1 MSTKIFT
8 LKVIGAAIFIA
19 LIVAIVGSVIT
30 GHRLKKASNNPK
42 KYGIVLDAGSS
53 HTALYVYE
61 WPAEKQNDTGVIAQR
76 HHCRVEGGGIS
87 SYSSSPSGAGE
98 SLRACMDEAKAIV
111 PKDRWADTPLALG
124 ATAGMRLLEM
134 SDSVAAKAVLSS
146 VREVLV
152 SSPFSYHEARIIS
165 GQEEGTYGWMTAN
178 YFLYNFI
185 QFTWLGTWQWTTSTK
200 PIGALDLG
208 GASTQITF
216 MTEEP
221 LQGSPDS
228 LTIQLYGRKYHVY
241 SHSYLCYGRDQAI
254 KRFLS
259 TLYKA
264 SPGAQVDNPC
274 YPRFDS
280 VAYNLSDI
288 YDSPCTSDARP
299 ANYDPNRSVI
309 FRGTADP
316 AACINTIS
324 SIFKFSACNS
334 PNCTFDGVWQP
345 PVQGQFLAFSC
356 FYHTMAAFNFTNP
369 KPSLNDATVA
379 FNNYCRR
386 TWNEVNAQHPGVEAE
401 RLRDYCFQ
409 AYYVYT
415 LLIKGY
421 KFDEES
427 WKNINFQKEAGGGEL
442 GWALGFM
449 LNVTNMVPVEKLPDL
464 FSTAIVGFSFVFHLA
479 ILLAV
484 ACFLYVV
491 HYRSASAK
499 DKRGDSHTVI

>member
-1 MSTKIFT
+1 MSAK
-8 LKVIGAAIFIA
+8 AITFLALGVTAIA
-19 LIVAIVGSVIT
+19 LMVAIIGT
-30 GHRLKKASNNPK
+30 GLTGDRLRRASINPM

-53 HTALYVYE
+53 HTALFVYE

-76 HHCRVEGGGIS
+76 HLCDVDDELAGGGIS

-98 SLRACMDEAKAIV
+98 SLRACMDKAKAIV

-146 VREVLV
+146 VREVLG
-152 SSPFSYHEARIIS
+152 SYPFSYREGRIIS
-165 GQEEGTYGWMTAN
+165 GQEEGTYGWITAN

-185 QFTWLGTWQWTTSTK
+185 QFTWLGKWQWTTSTK

-264 SPGAQVDNPC
+264 SPGALVDNPC
-274 YPRFDS
+274 YPTLYS
-280 VAYNLSDI
+280 VAYNLSFI

-299 ANYDPNRSVI
+299 ANYDPNQSVT
-309 FRGTADP
+309 FRGTANP
-316 AACINTIS
+316 AECSNTIS
-324 SIFKFSACNS
+324 SIFNFSACSS

-345 PVQGQFLAFSC
+345 PVRGQFLVT
-356 FYHTMAAFNFTNP
+356 YHF
-369 KPSLNDATVA
+369 
-379 FNNYCRR
+379 
-386 TWNEVNAQHPGVEAE
+386 
-401 RLRDYCFQ
+401 
-409 AYYVYT
+409 
-415 LLIKGY
+415 
-421 KFDEES
+421 
-427 WKNINFQKEAGGGEL
+427 
-442 GWALGFM
+442 
-449 LNVTNMVPVEKLPDL
+449 L
-464 FSTAIVGFSFVFHLA
+464 F
-479 ILLAV
+479 
-484 ACFLYVV
+484 
-491 HYRSASAK
+491 
-499 DKRGDSHTVI
+499 

>member
-1 MSTKIFT
+1 MSTKTITFLALGVT
-8 LKVIGAAIFIA
+8 AIA
-19 LIVAIVGSVIT
+19 LIVVIIGT
-30 GHRLKKASNNPK
+30 GLTGDRLRRAGINPM

-53 HTALYVYE
+53 HTALFIYE

-76 HHCRVEGGGIS
+76 HLCDVKGGGIS
-87 SYSSSPSGAGE
+87 SYKSSPSGAGE

-146 VREVLV
+146 VREVLD

-185 QFTWLGTWQWTTSTK
+185 QFTWLGKWQWTTSTK
-200 PIGALDLG
+200 PVGALDLG

-274 YPRFDS
+274 YPTLYS
-280 VAYNLSDI
+280 VAYNLSSI
-288 YDSPCTSDARP
+288 YDSPCTSDERP
-299 ANYDPNRSVI
+299 ANYDPNQSVT

-316 AACINTIS
+316 AACNNTIS
-324 SIFKFSACNS
+324 SIFNFSACSS

-345 PVQGQFLAFSC
+345 PVQGQFLAFSTF
-356 FYHTMAAFNFTNP
+356 FYTMDAFNLTDS
-369 KPSLNDATVA
+369 KASLNVVTDTFDSHCAK
-379 FNNYCRR
+379 
-386 TWNEVNAQHPGVEAE
+386 TWTEVTAQNPGIKAD
-401 RLRDYCFQ
+401 RLKDYCFQ

-421 KFDEES
+421 KFDTDNWQS
-427 WKNINFQKEAGGGEL
+427 ITFQRMAGGGNL

-449 LNVTNMVPVEKLPDL
+449 LNVTNRVPVEMLPEL
-464 FSTAIVGFSFVFHLA
+464 YSTAEMGLGFLATLLILTFIIVLFWVHHL
-479 ILLAV
+479 
-484 ACFLYVV
+484 
-491 HYRSASAK
+491 
-499 DKRGDSHTVI
+499 KRK